1 MCSAAHHHYVD
12 CYYTVPILFIEIIFS
27 VESMTDTT
35 TYTINLYTMYKTTIY
50 KFQIRLDRNHI
61 MSSWKTVHILK
72 AERRYDLETKKLSL
86 VIEGSSQL
94 K

>member
-27 VESMTDTT
+27 VESMTDTS
-35 TYTINLYTMYKTTIY
+35 TYTINLYTMYKTSIY
-50 KFQIRLDRNHI
+50 KFQIRLDRNHN